1 MENNSCLITTAAR
14 GMDIPRAA
22 AYFIELP
29 QWDLGKLSGGSAVR
43 IGQLLESGSRSN
55 CSTFR
60 IVKLFGFVDCLKHS
74 VI

>member
-43 IGQLLESGSRSN
+43 LVMLSGSAVGAVRAA
-55 CSTFR
+55 
-60 IVKLFGFVDCLKHS
+60 
-74 VI
+74 

>member
-1 MENNSCLITTAAR
+1 MGKRPLCANARITLIPTEKLNTYIATAAR

-43 IGQLLESGSRSN
+43 IGQPFKLFNFSN
-55 CSTFR
+55 C
-60 IVKLFGFVDCLKHS
+60 
-74 VI
+74 